1 MLLVVLSLSLLALAM
16 EFIVFR
22 FIFPATDIPANAWA
36 NGLIKYA
43 PEQRGVYRVKNEIEA
58 PYRINGSGWNSGQVT
73 YSNPKLPGVQ
83 RIAIVGDSF
92 VEAFQVPFD
101 ASLAELLEA
110 KLVDRSV
117 EVYRYGISG
126 APLSQYA
133 YMVEK
138 EVLSHSPDLVVVV
151 LVHNDFDESFEYR
164 PGRYTSSFLK
174 LRISDGEIAGDT
186 LPEPYVEGWK
196 GWIRQLAT
204 VRYFHY
210 QYQVSPSTIKRG
222 LERMLSSVGRQPV
235 ERTDYEANVSVSAI
249 ESKMQTIEAVTN
261 YLFRRLKDAT
271 STRGADLL
279 IVMDGDR
286 HAVYNAVSKNTPVES
301 KVLDLNRMTA
311 DIAKSLGIDFVDL
324 GPIFANHYRKNGIR
338 FEYFSDNHWNRT
350 AHDLVSSTLEM
361 YFRTKYGS

>member
-58 PYRINGSGWNSGQVT
+58 PYRINGSGWNSGRAM
-73 YSNPKLPGVQ
+73 YSNSKPPGVY

-92 VEAFQVPFD
+92 VEALQVPFD

-110 KLVDRSV
+110 KLEDRSV

-138 EVLSHSPDLVVVV
+138 EVLAHSPDLVVVV

-174 LRISDGEIAGDT
+174 IKIADGEFAGDT
-186 LPEPYVEGWK
+186 PPEPYAESWK
-196 GWIRQLAT
+196 DWIRRLAT
-204 VRYFHY
+204 VRFLYY
-210 QYQVSPSTIKRG
+210 QHQVSPSTVKRG
-222 LERMLSSVGRQPV
+222 LKQLLSSVGQQPV
-235 ERTDYEANVSVSAI
+235 ERTDYEANVSVSTI
-249 ESKMQTIEAVTN
+249 ESKIQAVAAVTK
-261 YLFRRLKDAT
+261 YLFRRLKEAT
-271 STRGADLL
+271 STRDADLL
-279 IVMDGDR
+279 IVIDGDR
-286 HAVYNAVSKNTPVES
+286 HGIYNAASNNAPLES
-301 KVLDLNRMTA
+301 KVLELNRMAA
-311 DIAKSLGIDFVDL
+311 DIARSLGMDFIDL

-338 FEYFSDNHWNRT
+338 FEYSSDNHWNRT
-350 AHDLVSSTLEM
+350 AHELVASTLEK
-361 YFRTKYGS
+361 YFRSKHGS